1 MLNIQSLIRFPI
13 PDIKNKETI
22 LQRVTRMMQHEDEEI
37 QKLIDIDIFRMY
49 GFNEQEIVEIQ
60 NV

>member
-1 MLNIQSLIRFPI
+1 MLNIQSLIRFPV

-37 QKLIDIDIFRMY
+37 QKLIDTDIFRMY